1 MGAGQ
6 PDRAD
11 RARGRAA
18 GMVPSRIEGGS
29 AGAEERSAT
38 AAGSV
43 AAEAPGLG
51 TKSRRRRRRREE
63 GRRDKRR
70 HTTLEW
76 GEPRKGEERK
86 RQRQE
91 GPREVVNE
99 DAAANEL
106 GYRALERAM
115 KESQIHESTRSKVR
129 EFMKDPE
136 IVELKNL
143 LPNQPLVLNQPLAYR
158 SWFQVDV
165 VKLPA
170 LKASLALS
178 ILDGKHW
185 NLLCST
191 FFSLGK
197 LRHMVN
203 CTTWWA
209 AHIVFS
215 LQTNIG
221 AVSIAF
227 SDSKHAQLACT
238 HSCIEPWAKM
248 LSRI

>member
-1 MGAGQ
+1 MLANLTLRRFQELLERSTGGGTAVKDQEMPPVARANLNQIYLPRHPEDTIGLRNLRELRTLTTLVDMIAQNDLLRALDVAVQRIKSIELFVAQGQWGQANLMG
-6 PDRAD
+6 AD

-51 TKSRRRRRRREE
+51 TKSRSRRRRREK

-106 GYRALERAM
+106 GYRAM
-115 KESQIHESTRSKVR
+115 KESQIHAST
-129 EFMKDPE
+129 
-136 IVELKNL
+136 
-143 LPNQPLVLNQPLAYR
+143 
-158 SWFQVDV
+158 
-165 VKLPA
+165 
-170 LKASLALS
+170 
-178 ILDGKHW
+178 
-185 NLLCST
+185 
-191 FFSLGK
+191 
-197 LRHMVN
+197 
-203 CTTWWA
+203 
-209 AHIVFS
+209 
-215 LQTNIG
+215 
-221 AVSIAF
+221 
-227 SDSKHAQLACT
+227 
-238 HSCIEPWAKM
+238 
-248 LSRI
+248 